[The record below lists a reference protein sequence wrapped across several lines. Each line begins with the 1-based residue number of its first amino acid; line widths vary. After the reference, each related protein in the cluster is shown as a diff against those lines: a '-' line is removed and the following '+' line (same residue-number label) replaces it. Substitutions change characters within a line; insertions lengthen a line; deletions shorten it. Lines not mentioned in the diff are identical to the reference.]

1 MGRGCGMGG
10 GVENPYD
17 CPPPHSSLQGQ
28 PGSTGMKGESGDF
41 GPQVSPKNRGGASRH
56 PPPKHCLIHLVIQ
69 DLVNTLPFLSAGSPR
84 SSGPDRTPRK
94 AWPEGELEGLG
105 GDFWGGGVC
114 APHPHPLCI
123 RQGRPGADGARGMP
137 GDPGVKVTA
146 GMLPSQHWGP
156 PPPGAPLGAH
166 PCPRT
171 ALLGTTPPPP
181 APGWQPHGRLGYRDP
196 MGSELGW
203 ERGWILD

>member
-1 MGRGCGMGG
+1 MGG

-69 DLVNTLPFLSAGSPR
+69 DLVNTLPFLSVGSPR

-156 PPPGAPLGAH
+156 PHTWSTLGCPP
-166 PCPRT
+166 
-171 ALLGTTPPPP
+171 
-181 APGWQPHGRLGYRDP
+181 
-196 MGSELGW
+196 MS
-203 ERGWILD
+203 